1 MNLNKN
7 KKRKFRYNGTR
18 ITKIG
23 AKELYPFV
31 YKRMWDLT
39 EYGEEILRSYGLEK
53 ANYIY
58 IGSSSKY
65 NLKVRCDDWKYE
77 IEKNR
82 KNVSKEIRTF
92 ICKLKLFYELETSY
106 THEEI
111 DYLLYYNAKIIA
123 RCESYNTMR
132 KLEKY
137 FTSQYHD
144 LEFLGDILDKHYI
157 LISKKDSNLK
167 EERVGAFELLKTK

>member
-7 KKRKFRYNGTR
+7 RRKKFTYDGKN
-18 ITKIG
+18 IIKIV

-31 YKRMWDLT
+31 YKRIWDLT
-39 EYGEEILRSYGLEK
+39 EYDKELLISYGLEK
-53 ANYIY
+53 AKYIY
-58 IGSSSKY
+58 IGSSNKY
-65 NLKVRCDDWKYE
+65 NLKVRCSNWKYE
-77 IEKNR
+77 IENKR
-82 KNVSKEIRTF
+82 KNASKEIRAF
-92 ICKLKLFYELETSY
+92 IGKLKLFYDLETSY

-144 LEFLGDILDKHYI
+144 LEFWGDILDKPYI
-157 LISKKDSNLK
+157 LLSKKDSNLK
-167 EERVGAFELLKTK
+167 EVRTEALKLLKVK

>member
-7 KKRKFRYNGTR
+7 RKKSQRYTYDGTR
-18 ITKIG
+18 IIKKG
-23 AKELYPFV
+23 SKELYSFV
-31 YKRMWDLT
+31 YKRVWDLT
-39 EYGEEILRSYGLEK
+39 QYDKKLLQNYGLEPCQ
-53 ANYIY
+53 YVY
-58 IGSSSKY
+58 IGSSNKY
-65 NLKVRCDDWKYE
+65 NLKVRCSNWKYE
-77 IEKNR
+77 IENKR
-82 KNVSKEIRTF
+82 KNASKEIRAF
-92 ICKLKLFYELETSY
+92 IGKLKLFYDLETSY

-144 LEFLGDILDKHYI
+144 LEFWGDILDKPYI
-157 LISKKDSNLK
+157 LLSKKDSNLK
-167 EERVGAFELLKTK
+167 